1 MMAEKASYWFVDGHA
16 EPLCEKVS
24 VLTKKIDLNTGE
36 ETLTVKVHSP
46 NNGIPFEV
54 SRAQFV
60 RRSFFDK
67 LTHHGLST
75 IESDENYTEARNKL
89 AEAER
94 QAEIMYHHHGLGF
107 RELGGVPCFLAYHPI
122 GSLPAEWLQSVNLQ
136 KEACLKPTGS
146 FDAWKA
152 FVRKH
157 VVGNVERSL
166 ALMIGATAPIS
177 HVLKSHGEFPS
188 VPVWAL
194 VNRTSSGKSTLL
206 FLIASLF
213 ANPSLFVENFNAT
226 SNALYKMLEERGG
239 LPFLVDEATHVP
251 DIDWDSMI
259 YTLPTGKEKRR
270 CEGNGKLKPL
280 VEFSGSIIM
289 TSEVSILERSKGHGG
304 EQCRIVEFQLDLFSD
319 EPEMADE
326 TRRFCFANYG
336 WATEPVVSF
345 LLDPQGQATLIT
357 KYREYQQRLT
367 KAHKKD
373 ITGVDRRILAR
384 LALILVAG
392 WLLKRTI
399 HCNFDLRT
407 TEKYLLNYFENQV
420 ENRDERDDADR
431 WVDRIT
437 GYVCEHREMFPT
449 VEDLTPSSKHRSFG
463 NFWGARGFY
472 GTKPCIWVQDRI
484 FKERLLPNEMHKP
497 TMTCKSLHEKGYLIK
512 FYGRYY
518 NIDQTFGGITTK
530 YYCVL
535 PPRQAA
541 LFDKYEDAVSRHM
554 TMAELNANV
563 GETYYNKKFDYLTST
578 KLAESIAIG
587 RSEGESFAMFL
598 NDSFAQKM
606 RMQTKS
612 TLYAAVIPSEKIMIF
627 SKESLLA
634 GSVLLHPEQSDHGR
648 ICKGSAVKNLA
659 QKLGLYVTV
668 GHQVVTEKI
677 EFQERNEKPLAVVTF
692 QEFCVSVEPLTSPI
706 IDYEVAQFEKPYKLS
721 QRSLLLDDD
730 ED

>member
-1 MMAEKASYWFVDGHA
+1 MMTVKASYWFVDGHS
-16 EPLCEKVS
+16 EPLCEKIS
-24 VLTKKIDLNTGE
+24 VLEKKIDLHTGE
-36 ETLTVKVHSP
+36 ETLKVKVHSAG
-46 NNGIPFEV
+46 NGLPFEV
-54 SRAQFV
+54 SRDQFV
-60 RRSFFDK
+60 KRSFFDK

-75 IESDENYTEARNKL
+75 IESDENYAEARNKL

-146 FDAWKA
+146 FDAWKT

-304 EQCRIVEFQLDLFSD
+304 EECRIIEFNLDPFSN
-319 EPEMADE
+319 EPDMADE
-326 TRRFCFANYG
+326 IRRFCFKNYG
-336 WATEPVVSF
+336 WATEPIVNF
-345 LLDPQGQATLIT
+345 LLDPQGQATLIA
-357 KYREYQQRLT
+357 KYHEYKQRLI
-367 KAHKKD
+367 KSYKKD
-373 ITGVDRRILAR
+373 MSGVDRRILAR

-392 WLLKRTI
+392 WLLKRAI
-399 HCNFDLRT
+399 HCNFDLRA
-407 TEKYLLNYFENQV
+407 TEKYLLNYFENKV
-420 ENRDERDDADR
+420 ANRDERDEAD
-431 WVDRIT
+431 WLVSCIT
-437 GYVCEHREMFPT
+437 GFICEHRERFPT
-449 VEDLTPSSKHRSFG
+449 VTELTPSSKRRSFG

-472 GTKPCIWVQDRI
+472 GTRPCIWIQERI
-484 FKERLLPNEMHKP
+484 FKECILPHEMQTP
-497 TMTCKSLHEKGYLIK
+497 TKTCSILHQKDYLMK

-518 NIDQTFGGITTK
+518 HIDKTFGEINTQ

-535 PPRQAA
+535 PPKQ
-541 LFDKYEDAVSRHM
+541 LSLTDKIDDAVSRHA
-554 TMAELNANV
+554 TVAELNADV
-563 GETYYNKKFDYLTST
+563 AETYYKNDFDYLACS
-578 KLAESIAIG
+578 KQAESIALG
-587 RSEGESFAMFL
+587 HDEGEAYALSL
-598 NDSFAQKM
+598 NNTVALKM
-606 RMQTKS
+606 RLQSKS
-612 TLYAAVIPSEKIMIF
+612 TLYAAVVPSEKIIIF
-627 SKESLLA
+627 SKEQIVA
-634 GSVLLHPEQSDHGR
+634 GSMLLHLEQSDEGC
-648 ICKGSAVKNLA
+648 ICKGSPAKNLIS
-659 QKLGLYVTV
+659 KLGLDIPV
-668 GHQVVTEKI
+668 GYQVETGTI
-677 EFQERNEKPLAVVTF
+677 EYEEQNKKLVAIVTF
-692 QEFCVSVEPLTSPI
+692 QESCVCVEPLQTPI
-706 IDYEVAQFEKPYKLS
+706 IDYVATRIEKPYKCS
-721 QRSLLLDDD
+721 NRSLLLDDD
-730 ED
+730 EE